1 MASAGPTE
9 GQDSSQVL
17 GLRLAPLDEAARSE
31 LDLGADARGVLV
43 VGVDSGPAETVL
55 RPGDVI
61 VEVGG
66 EAVKAPDDVAHQV
79 SEAKDR
85 SEAHTS
91 ELQSLMRHSYA
102 VFCLKQKKDSTTQH
116 TATSNDI

>member
-17 GLRLAPLDEAARSE
+17 SLRLAPLDEAARSE

-66 EAVKAPDDVAHQV
+66 AAVKAPDDLAPPV
-79 SEAKDR
+79 SEAKDAGKKAFMR
-85 SEAHTS
+85 LVTS
-91 ELQSLMRHSYA
+91 PRTQPAVAVDLQ
-102 VFCLKQKKDSTTQH
+102 D
-116 TATSNDI
+116 